1 MAREEWRKIEGGGP
15 GWELKVGGVP
25 EKGGRDGVSF
35 WPRDLT
41 QVERTF

>member
-15 GWELKVGGVP
+15 GLDLKVGGVR

-35 WPRDLT
+35 WPRDL
-41 QVERTF
+41 E